1 MLTSLAFA
9 ASTASDEAE
18 PESCGDDDGSDVAGG
33 FAPSSCRPIVACGME
48 SGHVLLYDLAQSSAS
63 LSVEGSHQ
71 PLASSSSSLSSS
83 TTLWLEEPA
92 AEISLG
98 KDPVMALDMVPS
110 RPPSSSPPPGL
121 AGVAVAAGLAGTPED
136 VAALDPADRGRVALL
151 RFARRDGA
159 WSARIRSRFATCKLP
174 ASPAGAAAGG
184 KPGVSLCRFRP
195 GAGRLVAVAG
205 WDRRVRVFDR
215 SSPGPSAAD
224 PLLALL
230 RGHAATVT
238 ALDWAADAEASGLVA
253 TGGGDG
259 RINVWKL
266 DL

>member
-18 PESCGDDDGSDVAGG
+18 REGGGGGGGSRVAGG
-33 FAPSSCRPIVACGME
+33 SSPSSCRPVVACGME

-63 LSVEGSHQ
+63 LSVEGSQQ
-71 PLASSSSSLSSS
+71 PMASSSSSSSP
-83 TTLWLEEPA
+83 TLWLEEPA

>member
-1 MLTSLAFA
+1 MLASLAFA

-18 PESCGDDDGSDVAGG
+18 REGGGGDDDGSGG
-33 FAPSSCRPIVACGME
+33 FSPSSCRPVVACGME

-63 LSVEGSHQ
+63 LSLEGCQQ
-71 PLASSSSSLSSS
+71 PMASSSSSSSS
-83 TTLWLEEPA
+83 PTLWLEEPA

-151 RFARRDGA
+151 RCERRDGA
-159 WSARIRSRFATCKLP
+159 WTARVRSRFETCKLP

-215 SSPGPSAAD
+215 SSAAD